1 MAPRRGGDSSQPTDT
16 VMLWPGSRP
25 AWFHCTPMPLST
37 ALAVTVSGR
46 SVKSSSDQ
54 LAVAVAAGPS

>member
-1 MAPRRGGDSSQPTDT
+1 
-16 VMLWPGSRP
+16 MLWPGSRP